1 MPSYTEGFKEQ
12 MVHRLMVPPGM
23 SVRRLAAETGVSKS
37 QLWKW
42 KVARRM
48 TAAKSGDKKWS
59 ASEKLRVLGGGEAPL
74 EGEALGAMLRR
85 EGLHEAQVTAWR
97 DAAVGAL
104 GAEAAAPGVL
114 SNSEVRHE
122 FSLAKK
128 RVAQLEREL
137 HRKDKAL
144 AEAGALLLLEKK
156 LQAIGWRN
164 GVASTA
170 KKSDE

>member
-1 MPSYTEGFKEQ
+1 MTSYTEGFREQ
-12 MVHRLMVPPGM
+12 MVRRLMVPPGM
-23 SVRRLAAETGVSKS
+23 SVRQLAAETGVSKS

-48 TAAKSGDKKWS
+48 AATKTGEKKWS
-59 ASEKLRVLGGGEAPL
+59 AAEKLRVLGGGAEPL
-74 EGEALGAMLRR
+74 EGEAFGEMLRR
-85 EGLHEAQVTAWR
+85 EGLHEAQVVAWR
-97 DAAVGAL
+97 EAAAGAL
-104 GAEAAAPGVL
+104 GAEAAPGAL

-122 FSLAKK
+122 FSVAKK

-156 LQAIGWRN
+156 LQSIGWRN
-164 GVASTA
+164 GDASTT